1 MFFDLFKSR
10 NGPVAQDLKT
20 RLLKAEF
27 AKKLAENPDKK
38 FIALYM
44 HNKTHT
50 EACEKF
56 YKMLFEDKKVKDQIE
71 KDFVLFK
78 VDVTDPTCK
87 EGLLIDVQEFK
98 SGSDLYEVGV
108 VC

>member
-10 NGPVAQDLKT
+10 SAPVALKT

-27 AKKLAENPDKK
+27 AKKLAENPGKK
-38 FIALYM
+38 LIALYM

-56 YKMLFEDKKVKDQIE
+56 YKMLFEDKKVNDQIE
-71 KDFVLFK
+71 QDFVLFK

-87 EGLLIDVQEFK
+87 EGLLIDVQEVK
-98 SGSDLYEVGV
+98 SGSDLYQVGIV
-108 VC
+108 F